1 VNRSVLYRVALF
13 VGLAVAAVVVLVP
26 TAVRPAPA
34 WWPWRQ
40 PVRLG
45 LDLQGGTYLL
55 YGVDIEQAIDTTID
69 RSMQDLERE
78 LREAQIGATSVERQG
93 RTIELRLANKDKRR
107 DAEDLVRE
115 RFPSLV
121 PAPQPDVER
130 GADLAFALDPREVQR
145 LRENV
150 REQALKIIR
159 NRIDQFGVAEPTVQA
174 QGNDEIVVQLPGIQD
189 PQRAKDLIGKTALLE
204 FKLLPR
210 AGDPNAGTIEKP
222 GPGMQVLPGKSAGGR
237 RQSYLV
243 ERRTLMTGDVLTDA
257 RVSPGSATEGMAV
270 EFVLDARG
278 TKQFA
283 QITSANV
290 GRNLAIV
297 LDGVVESA
305 PVIREPIT
313 GGRGQITGRFDFA
326 EAQDLANVLRN
337 GALPA
342 PLKLLEERTVGPS
355 LGQDSIRNG
364 VLSFIVGSTLVVLFM
379 VLYYRGGGLI
389 ADGAL
394 LMNVLLLVATFAAF
408 GFTLS
413 LPGIA
418 GIVLTI
424 GMAVDANVLIL
435 ERIREELRLGKSP
448 RAAIDAG
455 YERAWYA
462 IRDSNLTTF
471 LSGLI
476 LFQFGSGPV
485 RGFAVTLC
493 VGILTSL
500 ATGVFGTRVVYD
512 LITARRRLAT
522 VSV

>member
-1 VNRSVLYRVALF
+1 
-13 VGLAVAAVVVLVP
+13 
-26 TAVRPAPA
+26 
-34 WWPWRQ
+34 
-40 PVRLG
+40 
-45 LDLQGGTYLL
+45 
-55 YGVDIEQAIDTTID
+55 
-69 RSMQDLERE
+69 MKERI
-78 LREAQIGATSVERQG
+78 Q
-93 RTIELRLANKDKRR
+93 
-107 DAEDLVRE
+107 
-115 RFPSLV
+115 
-121 PAPQPDVER
+121 
-130 GADLAFALDPREVQR
+130 
-145 LRENV
+145 
-150 REQALKIIR
+150 KIIANVGIASR
-159 NRIDQFGVAEPTVQA
+159 RAAEEMMLRGEVTVNGKPVTELGTKA
-174 QGNDEIVVQLPGIQD
+174 D
-189 PQRAKDLIGKTALLE
+189 PQRDHIKVRGKL
-204 FKLLPR
+204 
-210 AGDPNAGTIEKP
+210 
-222 GPGMQVLPGKSAGGR
+222 
-237 RQSYLV
+237 
-243 ERRTLMTGDVLTDA
+243 
-257 RVSPGSATEGMAV
+257 
-270 EFVLDARG
+270 
-278 TKQFA
+278 
-283 QITSANV
+283 
-290 GRNLAIV
+290 
-297 LDGVVESA
+297 
-305 PVIREPIT
+305 IT
-313 GGRGQITGRFDFA
+313 GGRGQITGRFDFT

-342 PLKLLEERTVGPS
+342 PLKLMEERTVGPS

-364 VLSFIVGSTLVVLFM
+364 VLSFVVGASLVIAFM
-379 VLYYRGGGLI
+379 VLYYRGGVLI

-512 LITARRRLAT
+512 LLTTRRRLTT

>member
-1 VNRSVLYRVALF
+1 VLYRVVLF
-13 VGLAVAAVVVLVP
+13 ASLAIAAIVFLVP
-26 TAVRPAPA
+26 TFARPAPS

-45 LDLQGGTYLL
+45 LDLQGGTHLL
-55 YGVDIEQAIDTTID
+55 YGVDVEQAIDNTVD

-78 LREAQIGATSVERQG
+78 LRDAQIGASSVEREG
-93 RTIELRLANKDKRR
+93 RIIHVRVANKDKRPQV
-107 DAEDLVRE
+107 EDVVKE

-121 PAPQPDVER
+121 PVPQPDVEA
-130 GADLAFALDPREVQR
+130 GDLAFTLEPRDIQR
-145 LRENV
+145 IRENV
-150 REQALKIIR
+150 REQALNIIR

-174 QGNDEIVVQLPGIQD
+174 QGADEIVVQLPGIQD
-189 PQRAKDLIGKTALLE
+189 PQRAKELIGKTALLE
-204 FKLLPR
+204 FKLLAQGPQ
-210 AGDPNAGTIEKP
+210 AGTIEHP
-222 GPGMQVLPGKSAGGR
+222 GPGVQVLPGKSEKGR

-257 RVSPGSATEGMAV
+257 HVSPGSATEGMAV

-278 TKQFA
+278 AKQFG
-283 QITSANV
+283 QVTSANV

-342 PLKLLEERTVGPS
+342 PLKLIEERTVGPS
-355 LGQDSIRNG
+355 LGQDSIRKG
-364 VLSFIVGSTLVVLFM
+364 VLSFVVGSALVIAFM
-379 VLYYRGGGLI
+379 LIYYRGGGLI

-394 LMNVLLLVATFAAF
+394 LLNVLLLIGLFAAF

-448 RAAIDAG
+448 RAAIEAG

-462 IRDSNLTTF
+462 IRDSNVTTF
-471 LSGLI
+471 CSGLI
-476 LFQFGSGPV
+476 LFQFGTGAV
-485 RGFAVTLC
+485 RGFAVTLFL
-493 VGILTSL
+493 GILTCL
-500 ATGVFGTRVVYD
+500 ATSVFGTRVVYD
-512 LITARRRLAT
+512 LLTSRRRLTT

>member
-1 VNRSVLYRVALF
+1 VSRSVLYRVALF
-13 VGLAVAAVVVLVP
+13 AGLAVVAIVLLLP
-26 TAVRPAPA
+26 TFVRPAPS
-34 WWPWRQ
+34 WLPWRH

-45 LDLQGGTYLL
+45 LDLQGGTHLL
-55 YGVDIEQAIDTTID
+55 YGVDIEQAIDRSVD

-78 LREAQIGATSVERQG
+78 LRDAQIGASSLEVTG
-93 RTIELRLANKDKRR
+93 RTIHVRLANKERR
-107 DAEDLVRE
+107 REVEDIVKDRFPGLVRAT
-115 RFPSLV
+115 PSEGEDD
-121 PAPQPDVER
+121 A
-130 GADLAFALDPREVQR
+130 LAFTIEPREVQR

-174 QGNDEIVVQLPGIQD
+174 QGSDEIVVQLPGIQD
-189 PQRAKDLIGKTALLE
+189 PERAKELIGRTALLE
-204 FKLLPR
+204 FKLLAQGPQ
-210 AGDPNAGTIEKP
+210 AGTIERP
-222 GPGMQVLPGKSAGGR
+222 GPGVQVLPGKSETGR

-270 EFVLDARG
+270 EFMLDARG
-278 TKQFA
+278 TKQFG
-283 QITSANV
+283 QVTTANV

-342 PLKLLEERTVGPS
+342 PLKLMEERTVGPS
-355 LGQDSIRNG
+355 LGQDSIRKG
-364 VLSFIVGSTLVVLFM
+364 TLSFIVGTTLVVFFM
-379 VLYYRGGGLI
+379 LVYYRGGGAI

-394 LMNVLLLVATFAAF
+394 VLNVLFLLGLFAAF

-435 ERIREELRLGKSP
+435 ERVREELRLGKTP

-455 YERAWYA
+455 YERAWSA
-462 IRDSNLTTF
+462 ILDSNLTTF

-476 LFQFGSGPV
+476 LFNFGSGPV

-493 VGILTSL
+493 LGIVTSL
-500 ATGVFGTRVVYD
+500 FTGVFGTRTVYE
-512 LITARRRLAT
+512 LIMSRRRLVT

>member
-1 VNRSVLYRVALF
+1 
-13 VGLAVAAVVVLVP
+13 
-26 TAVRPAPA
+26 
-34 WWPWRQ
+34 
-40 PVRLG
+40 
-45 LDLQGGTYLL
+45 
-55 YGVDIEQAIDTTID
+55 
-69 RSMQDLERE
+69 
-78 LREAQIGATSVERQG
+78 
-93 RTIELRLANKDKRR
+93 
-107 DAEDLVRE
+107 
-115 RFPSLV
+115 
-121 PAPQPDVER
+121 
-130 GADLAFALDPREVQR
+130 
-145 LRENV
+145 
-150 REQALKIIR
+150 
-159 NRIDQFGVAEPTVQA
+159 
-174 QGNDEIVVQLPGIQD
+174 
-189 PQRAKDLIGKTALLE
+189 
-204 FKLLPR
+204 
-210 AGDPNAGTIEKP
+210 
-222 GPGMQVLPGKSAGGR
+222 
-237 RQSYLV
+237 
-243 ERRTLMTGDVLTDA
+243 LTDA
-257 RVSPGSATEGMAV
+257 HVSPGSATEGMAV

-278 TKQFA
+278 TKTFG

-342 PLKLLEERTVGPS
+342 PLKLMEERTVGPS

-364 VLSFIVGSTLVVLFM
+364 VLSFVVGSSLVILFM

-389 ADGAL
+389 ADAAL

-435 ERIREELRLGKSP
+435 ERIREELRLGKTP

-512 LITARRRLAT
+512 VLTSRRRLAT

>member
-1 VNRSVLYRVALF
+1 MLYRVLLF
-13 VGLAVAAVVVLVP
+13 AGLAVAAIVFLVP
-26 TAVRPAPA
+26 TFARPAPS
-34 WWPWRQ
+34 WWPWHQ

-45 LDLQGGTYLL
+45 LDLQGGTHLL
-55 YGVDIEQAIDTTID
+55 YGVDIEQAIDNTVD
-69 RSMQDLERE
+69 RTMQDLERE
-78 LREAQIGATSVERQG
+78 LREAQIGASSVERDG
-93 RTIELRLANKDKRR
+93 RTIHVRVANKDKRPQVEEVVK
-107 DAEDLVRE
+107 D

-121 PAPQPDVER
+121 AVAQPDVEA
-130 GADLAFALDPREVQR
+130 GDLAFTLEARDIQRIRES
-145 LRENV
+145 V
-150 REQALKIIR
+150 REQALNIIR

-174 QGNDEIVVQLPGIQD
+174 QGSDEIVVQLPGIQD
-189 PQRAKDLIGKTALLE
+189 PQRAKELIGKTALLE
-204 FKLLPR
+204 FKLLAQGPQ
-210 AGDPNAGTIEKP
+210 AGTLERP
-222 GPGMQVLPGKSAGGR
+222 GPGVQVLPGKGENGR

-257 RVSPGSATEGMAV
+257 HVSPGSATEGMAV

-278 TKQFA
+278 AKQFA
-283 QITSANV
+283 QVTSANV

-297 LDGVVESA
+297 LDGTVESA

-342 PLKLLEERTVGPS
+342 PLKLIEERTVGPS
-355 LGQDSIRNG
+355 LGQDSIRKG
-364 VLSFIVGSTLVVLFM
+364 VLSFVVGSALVIAFM
-379 VLYYRGGGLI
+379 LVYYRGGGLI

-394 LMNVLLLVATFAAF
+394 FLNVLLLVGIFAAF

-462 IRDSNLTTF
+462 IRDSNVTTF
-471 LSGLI
+471 CSGLI
-476 LFQFGSGPV
+476 LFQFGTGAV

-493 VGILTSL
+493 LGILTSL
-500 ATGVFGTRVVYD
+500 VTGVFGTRVVYD
-512 LITARRRLAT
+512 VLTSRRRLTT

>member
-1 VNRSVLYRVALF
+1 VSRSVLSRVALF
-13 VGLAVAAVVVLVP
+13 VGLAVASIVVLVP
-26 TAVRPAPA
+26 TFAQPAPA
-34 WWPWRQ
+34 WWPWKQ

-45 LDLQGGTYLL
+45 LDLQGGTHLL
-55 YGVDIEQAIDTTID
+55 YQVDIDQAIDNAVD
-69 RSMQDLERE
+69 RTMQDLERE
-78 LREAQIGATSVERQG
+78 LRDAQIGASSVERDK
-93 RTIELRLANKDKRR
+93 RTIRIRLANKDKRA
-107 DAEDLVRE
+107 DVEAMVKE

-121 PAPQPDVER
+121 VVAQEDPEPGV
-130 GADLAFALDPREVQR
+130 LAFTLDPRETQR
-145 LRENV
+145 IRENV

-174 QGNDEIVVQLPGIQD
+174 QGADEIVIQLPGIQD
-189 PQRAKDLIGKTALLE
+189 PQRAKELIGRTALLE
-204 FKLLPR
+204 FKLLATGPQ
-210 AGDPNAGTIEKP
+210 AGTVEHP
-222 GPGMQVLPGKSAGGR
+222 GPGTQVLPGRDESGR
-237 RQSYLV
+237 RRQYLV

-270 EFVLDARG
+270 EFTLDARG

-283 QITSANV
+283 QVSSANV
-290 GRNLAIV
+290 GRQLAIV

-313 GGRGQITGRFDFA
+313 GGRGQITGRFDFT

-342 PLKLLEERTVGPS
+342 PLRLIEERTVGPS
-355 LGQDSIRNG
+355 LGRDSIRKG
-364 VLSFIVGSTLVVLFM
+364 VLSFVVGSALVILFM
-379 VLYYRGGGLI
+379 LVYYRGGGAI
-389 ADGAL
+389 ADAAL
-394 LMNVLLLVATFAAF
+394 LLNILYLIGLFAVF

-435 ERIREELRLGKSP
+435 ERIREELRLGKTV

-462 IRDSNLTTF
+462 IRDSNVTTF
-471 LSGLI
+471 CSGLI

-493 VGILTSL
+493 LGILTSL

-512 LITARRRLAT
+512 LLTARRRLTA